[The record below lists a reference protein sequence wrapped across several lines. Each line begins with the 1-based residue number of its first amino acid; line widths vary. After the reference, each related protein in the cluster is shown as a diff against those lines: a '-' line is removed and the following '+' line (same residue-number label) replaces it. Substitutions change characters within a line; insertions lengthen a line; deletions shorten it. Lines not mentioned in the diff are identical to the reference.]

1 MNKWYNNISDS
12 EKRLL
17 QIGTV
22 LIGIALFWTLVF
34 LPINKKIETKSQLQE
49 RLLGQL
55 NEMKSFE
62 ISDFGYQTVSTE
74 IIPDDTTFSSWVDQQ
89 MSVLGIQELVNRT
102 EPIDNNT
109 LVIWLS
115 NVTFDQVIDW
125 LQNIHKQYGIQVDQI
140 DVNVTDSALG
150 LTNIRMR
157 LIK

>member
-74 IIPDDTTFSSWVDQQ
+74 IIPDGTTFSSWVDQQ

>member
-62 ISDFGYQTVSTE
+62 IPDFGYQAVSTE